1 MTISEAERHLMYLA
15 LERALGKK
23 GADTLMS
30 HLPPVGWADVA
41 TRSDL
46 DHTRDMVTARIEMLE
61 IRTDARFDQ
70 VDSRFREMD
79 ARFDQ
84 ADRRF
89 DQIDARFDQIDA
101 RFDQIDARFDQIDR
115 RFAEVDA
122 KFESQS
128 DQLSLQMAAEFSAMS
143 AKLHEDMTS
152 HMRTVLAYVTVLL
165 GLLFT
170 ATQVFG

>member
-152 HMRTVLAYVTVLL
+152 HMRTMLAYVTVLL

-170 ATQVFG
+170 AAQVFG

>member
-101 RFDQIDARFDQIDR
+101 RFDQIDR

>member
-1 MTISEAERHLMYLA
+1 MTISEADRHLMYLA
-15 LERALGKK
+15 LERALGKE

-61 IRTDARFDQ
+61 IRTEARFDQ

-79 ARFDQ
+79 GRFE
-84 ADRRF
+84 
-89 DQIDARFDQIDA
+89 QIDAQFGH
-101 RFDQIDARFDQIDR
+101 IDR
-115 RFAEVDA
+115 RFAEMDA
-122 KFESQS
+122 KFESGFGQIDRRLAEIDGKFESQS
-128 DQLSLQMAAEFSAMS
+128 DQLSLQMDAAFSKMS
-143 AKLHEDMTS
+143 AQLHKDMAS
-152 HMRTVLAYVTVLL
+152 HMRTTLASVSVLV

-170 ATQVFG
+170 ATQIFG